1 MTKQVIQFVL
11 VFTLAATAA
20 RPQAF
25 GFADP
30 GLGASE
36 AATQAEIAYQKA
48 MSQIDQSHW
57 DAALKQFQDISARY
71 KEKADAAVY
80 WEAYAQ
86 SKLGQVAAA
95 LTTLSKFKA
104 AYPASRWL
112 NDAQALQLELRL
124 TSGQKVAP
132 ESVGGD
138 DDLKLMAL
146 SGLMGSD
153 PERALPILEKTLQGN
168 ASGKVK
174 EQALF
179 VLSQNDS
186 PAARTLV
193 ERIARGNSNP
203 DLQKRALRNIAI
215 SGNPKYHQLLSE
227 VYASSSNLEVK
238 REILRGFMMAGE
250 KDRLAAAAKGEK
262 SPELRREAIRQLGI
276 MGDQKTLSELYAAD
290 SDRQVKEQILQGL
303 FLSGAVDKLIELAR
317 TERDPELQKKAINNL
332 GLAGSQKSG
341 ETLVAMYHSSSDR
354 GVKGAVL
361 NALFLQN
368 NGKALV
374 DIARKESDPGLK
386 REAVQ
391 KLSLTH
397 SKEGTAYLEELLNK

>member
-1 MTKQVIQFVL
+1 MKKQLVQFIL
-11 VFTLAATAA
+11 VFALAAAAA

-30 GLGASE
+30 TVGENAP
-36 AATQAEIAYQKA
+36 ATQAEIAYQKA
-48 MSQIDQSHW
+48 MSLLDQSKW
-57 DAALKQFQDISARY
+57 EPALKQFQEIAARY
-71 KEKADAAVY
+71 KDKADAAVY

-86 SKLGQVAAA
+86 NKLGQVGPA
-95 LTTLSKFKA
+95 LQTLARFRA

-112 NDAQALQLELRL
+112 NDAQALQLELRQS
-124 TSGQKVAP
+124 SGQKVAP

-168 ASGKVK
+168 ASIKVK
-174 EQALF
+174 ERALF
-179 VLSQNDS
+179 VLSQSDS
-186 PAARTLV
+186 PAARSLV
-193 ERIARGNSNP
+193 ERIARGGTNP

-215 SGNPKYHQLLSE
+215 SGKPENRQLLSE
-227 VYASSSNLEVK
+227 IYASSSDIEVK
-238 REILRGFMMAGE
+238 REILRGFMMSGDKE
-250 KDRLAAAAKGEK
+250 RVAAAAKGEK
-262 SPELRREAIRQLGI
+262 SPELRKEAIRQLGL
-276 MGDQKTLSELYAAD
+276 MGDHKTLSELYASE
-290 SDRQVKEQILQGL
+290 SDRQIKEQILQGL
-303 FLSGAVDKLIELAR
+303 FMGGAVDKLIELAR

-332 GLAGSQKSG
+332 GLTGAGKAG
-341 ETLVAMYHSSSDR
+341 EALVAMYHSSSDR

-374 DIARKESDPGLK
+374 DIARTEANPELK
-386 REAVQ
+386 KEAVQ

-397 SKEGTAYLEELLNK
+397 TKEGADFFTELLNK